1 MPPFLS
7 SGIRK
12 QTVFPWKSSSRGTAA
27 LEEVPASTG
36 SRRSGMLRAMTRI
49 NDTPPAW
56 DDRTQLATFLD
67 YARGTARAK
76 CEGVSQENA
85 RRALLPGS
93 PLMTMSG
100 VINHLRWVE
109 YYWFQVV
116 FLGEEDRAPMT
127 DEDPDREMRIAVDF
141 PLTQLLD
148 EYTEQSSRYRELVA
162 GSDLE
167 KQAQR
172 TIRNGV
178 HVDLRWIMHHLTE
191 ETARHNGHLDILREM
206 LDGTTGY

>member
-1 MPPFLS
+1 
-7 SGIRK
+7 
-12 QTVFPWKSSSRGTAA
+12 
-27 LEEVPASTG
+27 
-36 SRRSGMLRAMTRI
+36 MTRI
-49 NDTPPAW
+49 DDTPPAW
-56 DDRTQLATFLD
+56 DERTQLTTFLD

-76 CEGVSQENA
+76 CEGVSAENA
-85 RRALLPGS
+85 RKALLLGS

-100 VINHLRWVE
+100 LINHLRWVE

-127 DEDPDREMRIAVDF
+127 DEDPDREMRIAVDI

-148 EYTEQSSRYRELVA
+148 EYAEHSARYRELVA
-162 GSDLE
+162 GNSLD

-172 TIRNGV
+172 TIRNGL
-178 HVDLRWIMHHLTE
+178 HVDLRWILLHLTE